1 MKTQIITLFL
11 IINISISKLNPN
23 KVIAAINCGGNDYT
37 DSEGIRYI
45 SDNYYDEGSSS
56 DFGINYEIGETKDQ
70 ILYQTERWSSS
81 DLTYSIPVNKEGDF
95 VLILKFSEVFFQS
108 VGEKVFDVS
117 LGKMTIIK
125 NLDIFKEVGKAT
137 ALDKYIEF
145 KIKNGVVLVNGKE
158 AKNAFDP
165 NQKVLK
171 IKFIKGSRDN
181 PKINAIVIYN
191 GSINDTNF
199 AEEKKKQETLRRLKN
214 DAMKKQLTVDLRHHP
229 DEVFTEEQLFNE
241 DLESLK
247 NKENAGFFSI
257 FTTKLGIGIIA
268 SVCVFFILNALI

>member
-11 IINISISKLNPN
+11 IINISVSKLNPN

-37 DSEGIRYI
+37 DSEGIKYI

-171 IKFIKGSRDN
+171 IKFIKGTRDN

-199 AEEKKKQETLRRLKN
+199 AEEKKKTRN
-214 DAMKKQLTVDLRHHP
+214 FKKI
-229 DEVFTEEQLFNE
+229 
-241 DLESLK
+241 K
-247 NKENAGFFSI
+247 K
-257 FTTKLGIGIIA
+257 
-268 SVCVFFILNALI
+268 